1 MIELII
7 CGYLLVMVL
16 VYLFF
21 MWVFKDEGIG
31 AAELGISIAG
41 SIFWIISVPT
51 LLIMWV
57 SVFIITLIKHI
68 KEE

>member
-1 MIELII
+1 MVELII

-16 VYLFF
+16 VYFFF

-31 AAELGISIAG
+31 DAELGISIAG

>member
-1 MIELII
+1 MVELII

-21 MWVFKDEGIG
+21 MWVFKDESLG
-31 AAELGISIAG
+31 AAELGMSIAG

-51 LLIMWV
+51 LLIMWITV
-57 SVFIITLIKHI
+57 CIIELIKHM